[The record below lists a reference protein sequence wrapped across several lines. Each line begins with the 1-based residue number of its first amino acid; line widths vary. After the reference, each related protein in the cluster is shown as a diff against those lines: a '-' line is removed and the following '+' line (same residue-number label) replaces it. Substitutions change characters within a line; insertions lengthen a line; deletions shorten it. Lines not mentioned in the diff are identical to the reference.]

1 MADRKSQR
9 RLERFLRALPIA
21 GLLSLAAGYVL
32 FLGVFP
38 TVAFPAS
45 GEASIPLAVLI
56 LGVTAVVAGLASE
69 DLVAGMAAVVS
80 SVAGGIVVAGLMGL
94 SPLAGG
100 LFLMDPG
107 SMFGFLVHY
116 GFVFLVLTFTLN
128 LVGVIIGYGMHERF
142 IVQRPQTFAEAAAL
156 HRK

>member
-1 MADRKSQR
+1 MDRHFR
-9 RLERFLRALPIA
+9 LRLERFLKALVVA

-38 TVAFPAS
+38 TVSFPAS
-45 GEASIPLAVLI
+45 GEAPILLAVLI
-56 LGVTAVVAGLASE
+56 LGITAVIAGLASD
-69 DLVAGMAAVVS
+69 DLAVGIGASVS
-80 SVAGGIVVAGLMGL
+80 SVLGGIVVAGLMGL

-100 LFLMDPG
+100 LFLSDPG
-107 SMFGFLVHY
+107 SLFGFLVHY

-128 LVGVIIGYGMHERF
+128 MVGVIVGYGIHERF
-142 IVQRPQTFAEAAAL
+142 IVQRPQTFAESAAL